1 MQDSQMNLIRAIL
14 DGDRKES
21 IIKYIKT
28 LLNEDKTQKSRHFV
42 KTSLQKIE
50 KIESKKLI
58 ELPYNLKGKLTA
70 ESNDTFPKERYLITP
85 AIEEITET
93 IIKIYNVQEKLR
105 NYNINYFPTMLLYGD
120 SGCGKT
126 MIAKYIAYK
135 TGLPYYY
142 MNFSQIIDSLMGKT
156 ANNLSIIFEFV
167 KENPGVLCIDE
178 IDAIGTSRQAAS
190 SSSQAE
196 SNRITITMMQEIQKY
211 IPGTIVIATTNR
223 EDCIDKALS
232 RRFSKKY
239 EIKAFT
245 FEEAV
250 KSTMKFFEET
260 EILVMEGTD
269 EEWQKQLCIEW
280 LEEKLSQIYSKQSI
294 KESKDNA
301 LPLVPASV
309 INDFCV
315 ERLINILTRKNNN
328 EQ

>member
-50 KIESKKLI
+50 KIENKKLI

-105 NYNINYFPTMLLYGD
+105 NYNINYFPTLLLYGD

-142 MNFSQIIDSLMGKT
+142 MNFSQIINSLMGKT

-190 SSSQAE
+190 NSSQAE

-211 IPGTIVIATTNR
+211 IPDTIVVATTNR

-245 FEEAV
+245 FDEAV
-250 KSTMKFFEET
+250 KSTMRFFEET
-260 EILVMEGTD
+260 D
-269 EEWQKQLCIEW
+269 KEWQKQLCTEW

-309 INDFCV
+309 INDLCV
-315 ERLINILTRKNNN
+315 ERLINILIKKNNN
-328 EQ
+328 E